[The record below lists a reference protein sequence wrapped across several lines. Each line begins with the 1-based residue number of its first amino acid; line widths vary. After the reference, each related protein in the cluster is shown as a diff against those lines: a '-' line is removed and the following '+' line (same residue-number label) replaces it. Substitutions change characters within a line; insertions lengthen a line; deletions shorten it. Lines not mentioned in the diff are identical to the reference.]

1 MPYKTPKNCIVHRV
15 ELDSKR
21 RVAEVGYRCSPSDGR
36 LTAEPMDEYGR
47 TGPFHFK
54 TPGGSGQGTY
64 PRAIVKGVS
73 SLRFRGMSVGGDATM
88 GFVLIPAS
96 ATCRKEGTQLV
107 CKLKGDTSSPS
118 LAGRARR
125 RRR

>member
-21 RVAEVGYRCSPSDGR
+21 RVAEIGYRCSPPSGGV
-36 LTAEPMDEYGR
+36 TSKPMDEYGR
-47 TGPFHFK
+47 TGPFSV
-54 TPGGSGQGTY
+54 PGGGSGTY
-64 PRAIVKGVS
+64 PRALVKGVT

-96 ATCRKEGTQLV
+96 ATCRKEGSQLA
-107 CKLKGDTSSPS
+107 CKLKGDTSSPG
-118 LAGRARR
+118 LAGRTRR
-125 RRR
+125 RKRR